1 MDETQQP
8 ADPLPTPPDPQEA
21 SAETKMAL
29 AIAMDRPVRAMM
41 KAQRQHKAKA
51 HLARR
56 PLPPPSLPKP
66 GANEPC
72 PCGSVDESGKRYK
85 FKRCCG
91 SASGNLVYFVING
104 QEALSNDEGRVLVF
118 KDQGLAIQTAKVK
131 RWYNGEVI
139 PMAPHRFARFKAE
152 VPYVMVSTKE
162 FDVDKKPDDKPQLKT
177 FATTTL
183 AHLMS
188 DAITPEKS
196 DEA

>member
-1 MDETQQP
+1 
-8 ADPLPTPPDPQEA
+8 
-21 SAETKMAL
+21 MAL
-29 AIAMDRPVRAMM
+29 AKAMDLPVRALM
-41 KAQRQHKAKA
+41 KAQAKHKAKA

-56 PLPPPSLPKP
+56 PLPPPSPPKP

-72 PCGSVDESGKRYK
+72 PCGSVDEKGKPYK

-104 QEALSNDEGRVLVF
+104 QDALTNEEGRVLIF
-118 KDQGLAIQTAKVK
+118 KEQGLAIQTAKVK

-162 FDVDKKPDDKPQLKT
+162 FDVGTEENPSPVPQAHQALTTVQGILSASGVVTHLVKEPGEEPVLLVEKP
-177 FATTTL
+177 
-183 AHLMS
+183 
-188 DAITPEKS
+188 
-196 DEA
+196 